1 MKEKINIG
9 LLATAVVFM
18 ALTFF
23 ESIIITQYKIICDE
37 EEKTID
43 YWVHVQDSTA
53 KKNFELI
60 MQIYDLKDSIMTIK
74 NKDYDGKRVH
84 RVSENARPK

>member
-9 LLATAVVFM
+9 LLATAIVFM

-37 EEKTID
+37 EEKAID
-43 YWVHVQDSTA
+43 YWTHAQDSTSN
-53 KKNFELI
+53 KNTELI
-60 MQIYDLKDSIMTIK
+60 LQIYDLKDSIMTIK
-74 NKDYDGKRVH
+74 YKDYDGKRVH

>member
-9 LLATAVVFM
+9 LLVTAVVFM

-37 EEKTID
+37 DQKTID
-43 YWVHVQDSTA
+43 YWVHKQDSTA

-60 MQIYDLKDSIMTIK
+60 MQIYDLKDSILTIK
-74 NKDYDGKRVH
+74 RKNHETTQEIEERH
-84 RVSENARPK
+84 PHNER

>member
-37 EEKTID
+37 DQKTID
-43 YWVHVQDSTA
+43 YWVHAQDSTFR
-53 KKNFELI
+53 KNTELT
-60 MQIYDLKDSIMTIK
+60 MQIYDLKDSLLMIKSKTI
-74 NKDYDGKRVH
+74 R
-84 RVSENARPK
+84 